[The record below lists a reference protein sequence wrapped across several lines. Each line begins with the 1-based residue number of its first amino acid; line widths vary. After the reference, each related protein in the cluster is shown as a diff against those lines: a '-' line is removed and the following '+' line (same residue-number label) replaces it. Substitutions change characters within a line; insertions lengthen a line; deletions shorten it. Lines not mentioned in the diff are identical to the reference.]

1 MPPKLWIVVP
11 RISEVP
17 NPVSAQIV
25 CEFYQYMRESGSSE
39 KHITNELQVVLY
51 FTGFLGMKT
60 SLLDASQQN
69 IIEFLDSKQKDASQD
84 PDKRWVTTW
93 NDYLSTIKHFFR
105 WLYNQHRKK
114 DPIPPSEWETPTFAQ
129 IKKKKTKRLSPYSET
144 EIGDREELLII
155 IKYRPYLRNRAALT
169 LFWDLDA
176 RNHEVTMLKI
186 KNVRLRD
193 KYGEGEVPYEA
204 KTGRT

>member
-1 MPPKLWIVVP
+1 M
-11 RISEVP
+11 
-17 NPVSAQIV
+17 V

-39 KHITNELQVVLY
+39 KHMTNELQVVLY

-84 PDKRWVTTW
+84 TDKRWVTTW

-144 EIGDREELLII
+144 EIWDRAPDYNQVSALPAEQSSADAILGPRCQKSRGDNAEDQ
-155 IKYRPYLRNRAALT
+155 KCASA
-169 LFWDLDA
+169 
-176 RNHEVTMLKI
+176 
-186 KNVRLRD
+186 
-193 KYGEGEVPYEA
+193 
-204 KTGRT
+204 